1 MKYVYLLITL
11 LAFSL
16 SGLSQI
22 YVGDVNINKKQ
33 DLEYIEIIGLT
44 KNFNIKVR
52 VDYGQSHP
60 KTEEIRD
67 KSCTIARSNNIISIL
82 NLMYKNGWVF
92 VNSYGYG
99 TNSENIVRYLLKK
112 EK

>member
-33 DLEYIEIIGLT
+33 DLEFVEIIGNT
-44 KNFNIKVR
+44 KNFKIKVHI
-52 VDYGQSHP
+52 DYGQLNP

-67 KSCTIARSNNIISIL
+67 KSGTIARSNNI
-82 NLMYKNGWVF
+82 
-92 VNSYGYG
+92 
-99 TNSENIVRYLLKK
+99 
-112 EK
+112 